1 MVAKLS
7 AKDISKL
14 IKKGK
19 AVIKTAGDR
28 IIIAAMKGKDV
39 FYFEE
44 KGGKFN
50 ATIAAVKQ
58 SNVVLYAIDVVFI
71 TIVLRRINYLNT
83 LKLKVTSAEA
93 TFFCYFF
100 RAIKLFYLQ
109 VVFSHS
115 LK

>member
-1 MVAKLS
+1 VVAKLS

-50 ATIAAVKQ
+50 ATIAAVK
-58 SNVVLYAIDVVFI
+58 
-71 TIVLRRINYLNT
+71 
-83 LKLKVTSAEA
+83 
-93 TFFCYFF
+93 
-100 RAIKLFYLQ
+100 
-109 VVFSHS
+109 
-115 LK
+115 